1 MKKTMLVALAIALSA
16 GANVA
21 LADGSPELNRPFGDR
36 NGPYTYGSR
45 DAAPSYAAAPS
56 PVASDADA
64 YARLQAD
71 GYRAIDVAR
80 GSDGAWHGTAIHGA
94 AKVGVTVDPAGRIH
108 AQ

>member
-1 MKKTMLVALAIALSA
+1 MTKTMLAALAITLSA

-36 NGPYTYGSR
+36 NGPYTYGARS
-45 DAAPSYAAAPS
+45 AAPSIATA

-64 YARLQAD
+64 YSRLQAD
-71 GYRAIDVAR
+71 GYRAIDIVR
-80 GSDGAWHGTAIHGA
+80 GSDGAWHGTAIRGA
-94 AKVGVTVDPAGRIH
+94 AKLGVTVDPAGRII

>member
-45 DAAPSYAAAPS
+45 NAAPSLAAAPG

-71 GYRAIDVAR
+71 GYRAIDVTR

-94 AKVGVTVDPAGRIH
+94 AKVNVVVDPAGRIH

>member
-1 MKKTMLVALAIALSA
+1 MKKTMLVALAITLGA

-36 NGPYTYGSR
+36 NGPYTYGTR
-45 DAAPSYAAAPS
+45 APSVATA

-64 YARLQAD
+64 VSRLRDD
-71 GYRAIDVAR
+71 GYRAIDLVR
-80 GSDGAWHGTAIHGA
+80 GNDGAWHGTAIRGS
-94 AKVGVTVDPAGRIH
+94 AKLGVTVDPAGRIF